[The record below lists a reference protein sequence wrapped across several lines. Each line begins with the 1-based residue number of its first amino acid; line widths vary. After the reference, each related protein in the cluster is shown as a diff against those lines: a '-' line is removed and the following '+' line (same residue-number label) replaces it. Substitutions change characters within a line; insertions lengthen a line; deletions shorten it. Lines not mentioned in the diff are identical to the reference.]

1 MFHRQTIYEQITNP
15 RSGSAVQRWLPY
27 LLSVALPA
35 GFLAFFRYLCRQE
48 GFADWL
54 ITHVTSPVKQALGRL
69 WSHVPF
75 AMAEVMWAAAVIGL
89 LLFLLHTL
97 FAVGKALVLRARGEQ
112 THPLSLLLRRGLVL
126 LSALLIIYC
135 GYSIGWGVNY
145 YGQSFSEMS
154 GLEGRET
161 TSEEL
166 ADLTELFVRR
176 CNELSVQVDRDENGI
191 FTVRGED
198 LFLRSEGLYQTL
210 SQRFPC
216 LDQPEVQAKPMA
228 FSRIMSW
235 LGFTGFYFP
244 FTGESMVNTDSPDCL
259 IPATILHELAHQK
272 NIALENECNF
282 LAIVAGLESED
293 PEFQYSSALMG
304 YIHLGNALFSADRTL
319 WREVRAQLNEHV
331 LADLEDHSRYWD
343 QFETPVAEAAETVYT
358 GFAESYETYDIMRS
372 YGACVDLLAAYY
384 LPTLSE

>member
-1 MFHRQTIYEQITNP
+1 
-15 RSGSAVQRWLPY
+15 
-27 LLSVALPA
+27 
-35 GFLAFFRYLCRQE
+35 
-48 GFADWL
+48 
-54 ITHVTSPVKQALGRL
+54 
-69 WSHVPF
+69 
-75 AMAEVMWAAAVIGL
+75 
-89 LLFLLHTL
+89 
-97 FAVGKALVLRARGEQ
+97 
-112 THPLSLLLRRGLVL
+112 
-126 LSALLIIYC
+126 
-135 GYSIGWGVNY
+135 
-145 YGQSFSEMS
+145 
-154 GLEGRET
+154 
-161 TSEEL
+161 
-166 ADLTELFVRR
+166 
-176 CNELSVQVDRDENGI
+176 
-191 FTVRGED
+191 
-198 LFLRSEGLYQTL
+198 
-210 SQRFPC
+210 
-216 LDQPEVQAKPMA
+216 
-228 FSRIMSW
+228 
-235 LGFTGFYFP
+235 
-244 FTGESMVNTDSPDCL
+244 MVNTDSPDCL